1 MKNID
6 MSCRQFEVRWWDI
19 HTEALFYKNCAQLNI
34 LRQSTELAVLTHFMD
49 LSPFRNL
56 DIVDNMLQMMEKYT
70 DQLEDLVDERTRQL
84 EIEKAKTEELL
95 YKMLPK

>member
-1 MKNID
+1 
-6 MSCRQFEVRWWDI
+6 
-19 HTEALFYKNCAQLNI
+19 
-34 LRQSTELAVLTHFMD
+34 MD
-49 LSPFRNL
+49 LSRCRNL

-70 DQLEDLVDERTRQL
+70 DQLEELVDERTRQL

>member
-1 MKNID
+1 MFVIFGINLTP
-6 MSCRQFEVRWWDI
+6 VA
-19 HTEALFYKNCAQLNI
+19 ALFGC
-34 LRQSTELAVLTHFMD
+34 
-49 LSPFRNL
+49 RNT

-70 DQLEDLVDERTRQL
+70 DQLEELVDERTKQL

>member
-1 MKNID
+1 MKL
-6 MSCRQFEVRWWDI
+6 
-19 HTEALFYKNCAQLNI
+19 A
-34 LRQSTELAVLTHFMD
+34 ELTCFMD
-49 LSPFRNL
+49 FSCFRNL

-95 YKMLPK
+95 YKMLPKYVLQGKTFLQ

>member
-1 MKNID
+1 M
-6 MSCRQFEVRWWDI
+6 R
-19 HTEALFYKNCAQLNI
+19 EAHMELLFCKNCAQPNI
-34 LRQSTELAVLTHFMD
+34 LRQSTELAVLTYFMD
-49 LSPFRNL
+49 LSHFRNL

>member
-1 MKNID
+1 MKTLELYYPMI
-6 MSCRQFEVRWWDI
+6 QFLI
-19 HTEALFYKNCAQLNI
+19 ITGI
-34 LRQSTELAVLTHFMD
+34 LTWFMD
-49 LSPFRNL
+49 LYCCRNL

-70 DQLEDLVDERTRQL
+70 DQLEELVDERTRQL

>member
-1 MKNID
+1 MI
-6 MSCRQFEVRWWDI
+6 I
-19 HTEALFYKNCAQLNI
+19 Y
-34 LRQSTELAVLTHFMD
+34 FMES
-49 LSPFRNL
+49 LVFRNT

-70 DQLEDLVDERTRQL
+70 DQLEELVDQRTRQL

>member
-1 MKNID
+1 MIFGINLT
-6 MSCRQFEVRWWDI
+6 CTPVA
-19 HTEALFYKNCAQLNI
+19 ALFGC
-34 LRQSTELAVLTHFMD
+34 
-49 LSPFRNL
+49 RNT

-70 DQLEDLVDERTRQL
+70 DQLEELVDERTKQL

>member
-1 MKNID
+1 MEY
-6 MSCRQFEVRWWDI
+6 F
-19 HTEALFYKNCAQLNI
+19 
-34 LRQSTELAVLTHFMD
+34 AVLTAILTCFTN
-49 LSPFRNL
+49 LSRCRNL

-70 DQLEDLVDERTRQL
+70 DQLEELVDERTRQL